1 MSFQSDEALLEAWR
15 RGAMSAFDALYA
27 RHERPL
33 FGFVVRALDGDRAEA
48 EDVLH
53 EAFLAVLKEAKR
65 GARLGSVR
73 AFLYATA
80 RHACLH
86 RARGQRRAAAAVAK
100 AATVTP
106 SLAGPQETL
115 EQHEAVRALHG
126 ALAKVPPMLAE
137 LYHLRASGLSY
148 DELAQVLEVPVGTVK
163 SRMHE
168 LVLRLQEELPR

>member
-1 MSFQSDEALLEAWR
+1 VSLQSDEALLEAWR

-33 FGFVVRALDGDRAEA
+33 FGFVSRMLGGDRAEA

-65 GARLGSVR
+65 GVTIGTVK
-73 AFLYATA
+73 AFLYAAA

-86 RARGQRRAAAAVAK
+86 RARGRRRADAAVAK
-100 AATVTP
+100 EATV
-106 SLAGPQETL
+106 SLAPAGPQESL
-115 EQHEAVRALHG
+115 EQHQAVRALHL
-126 ALAKVPPMLAE
+126 ALAKVPPLLAE

-148 DELAQVLEVPVGTVK
+148 EELAQVLEVPVGTVK

-168 LVLRLQEELPR
+168 LVLRLQEEISR

>member
-1 MSFQSDEALLEAWR
+1 MSLQSDEALLEAWR

-33 FGFVVRALDGDRAEA
+33 FGFVVRMLGGDRAEA

-65 GARLGSVR
+65 GVTIGSVK
-73 AFLYATA
+73 ALLYASA
-80 RHACLH
+80 RNACLH
-86 RARGQRRAAAAVAK
+86 RARGKRRADVAVARE
-100 AATVTP
+100 ATVLP
-106 SLAGPQETL
+106 APPGPQEKL
-115 EQHEAVRALHG
+115 EQHQAVRSLHAALEKLPV
-126 ALAKVPPMLAE
+126 ALAE

-148 DELAQVLEVPVGTVK
+148 EELAQVLEVPVGTVK

-168 LVLRLQEELPR
+168 LVLRLQEEIPR

>member
-1 MSFQSDEALLEAWR
+1 MSLESDEALLEAWR

-33 FGFVVRALDGDRAEA
+33 FGFVVRMLGGDRAEA

-65 GARLGSVR
+65 GARVGSVK
-73 AFLYATA
+73 AFLYAAA

-86 RARGQRRAAAAVAK
+86 RARGQRRADAAVAK
-100 AATVTP
+100 EATVTIAP
-106 SLAGPQETL
+106 VDPQASL
-115 EQHEAVRALHG
+115 EQHQAVRALHL
-126 ALAKVPPMLAE
+126 ALSKVPPLLAE

-148 DELAQVLEVPVGTVK
+148 EELAQVLEVPVGTVK

-168 LVLRLQEELPR
+168 LVLRLQEEIPR